1 MSGDEYYEI
10 VIICRQAV
18 WSRKAGRQETE
29 EGKQNSP
36 RMKRTFFI
44 LLFIMLTALSA
55 VSAAG
60 SSGLAGR
67 IEKILGSEP
76 FFGKIRYGILVQDL
90 VSRETIYSNH
100 PDAALVPAS
109 NLKLLTAILAFH
121 YLGRDYTYRTSI
133 YGPSIRD
140 GILDGNLILRG
151 SGDPSS
157 LYDFFKP
164 TILPLEALARQ
175 LKKNGLRVIRGDVV
189 ADDSL
194 FDRNWRGEGWL
205 KEYLLEDYA
214 SPTGAL
220 SLNGNI
226 VQVTV
231 TPKKVVLYPASSS
244 LRVLRRAGPS
254 LYTPLAIGR
263 KPGEDI
269 ITVTGRAPASGSV
282 TNTVTVQ
289 NPSLFTASAFARIL
303 KKSGI
308 KLYGRVRT
316 IRLAEEKGAFLK
328 LQELAAVSS
337 PPLLDIIRVMNK
349 ESDNYISQLVLKTV
363 AAHEL
368 GLGSMENARRVCL
381 DFFQKA
387 GLDPTGLYLADG
399 CGLSRRNRITCRQLV
414 GILEYTATQPYAQ
427 DFYSTL
433 PAGGEGTMEG
443 RLETVPIIAKTGSI
457 KSITTLSGY
466 VLARNGRT
474 LVFSILVNGHP
485 SACWYIREIQD
496 RIIKVLAGIS

>member
-1 MSGDEYYEI
+1 
-10 VIICRQAV
+10 
-18 WSRKAGRQETE
+18 
-29 EGKQNSP
+29 
-36 RMKRTFFI
+36 MKRKIFPLLLI
-44 LLFIMLTALSA
+44 LLAALSA
-55 VSAAG
+55 APAAG
-60 SSGLAGR
+60 SSGPAGR

-76 FFGKIRYGILVQDL
+76 FFRKIKYGILVQDL
-90 VSRETIYSNH
+90 VSGETIYSNH
-100 PDAALVPAS
+100 PDASLIPAS
-109 NLKLLTAILAFH
+109 NLKLLTAVLGFH
-121 YLGRDYTYRTSI
+121 YLGRDYSYRTSI

-140 GILDGNLILRG
+140 GILDGDLVLRG
-151 SGDPSS
+151 SGDPSF

-164 TILPLEALARQ
+164 TVLPLETLAGE
-175 LKKNGLRVIRGDVV
+175 LKMKGVREIRGDLV

-194 FDRNWRGEGWL
+194 FDREWTGEGWK

-231 TPKKVVLYPASSS
+231 TPRKVVLYPAASS
-244 LRVLRRAGPS
+244 LKVLRLSGPS

-263 KPGEDI
+263 KSGEDI

-308 KLYGRVRT
+308 KLCGRVRM
-316 IRLAEEKGAFLK
+316 LYVSAEKDSFKK
-328 LQELAAVSS
+328 LEELAAVSS

-381 DFFQKA
+381 DFFLKA
-387 GLDPTGLYLADG
+387 GLDSTGLYLADG
-399 CGLSRRNRITCRQLV
+399 CGLSKRNRITCRQLV
-414 GILEYTATQPYAQ
+414 GLLEYAATQPYAQ

-443 RLETVPIIAKTGSI
+443 RLETVPVIAKTGSI
-457 KSITTLSGY
+457 KSNTTLSGY
-466 VLARNGRT
+466 VLAQNGRT